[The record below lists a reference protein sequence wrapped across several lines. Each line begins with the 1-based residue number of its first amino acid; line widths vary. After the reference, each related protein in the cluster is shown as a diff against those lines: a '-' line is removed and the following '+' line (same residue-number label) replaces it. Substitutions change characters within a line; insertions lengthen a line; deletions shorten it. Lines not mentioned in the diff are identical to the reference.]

1 VAELLDIELS
11 TTENMQEME
20 AEKKNPTRKYLMPWS
35 KTMPPTKEMYQPY
48 EEKLKEI
55 INRANRSKTMI
66 KLLQELEEVESIE
79 LSKVDRLEITT
90 EELLESREFII
101 PTNEIEERYQ
111 KFLQDIDNGKYNIS
125 LISSLQNGLPEEVKI
140 LLKEMKTLPRF

>member
-1 VAELLDIELS
+1 
-11 TTENMQEME
+11 
-20 AEKKNPTRKYLMPWS
+20 
-35 KTMPPTKEMYQPY
+35 
-48 EEKLKEI
+48 
-55 INRANRSKTMI
+55 MI

-125 LISSLQNGLPEEVKI
+125 LIDKSSI
-140 LLKEMKTLPRF
+140 LGPPG